1 MSNSLQPYELQ
12 HAKLQASV
20 SFTISL
26 SLLKLMP
33 IESVMLSNHLFLFC
47 PLFLLPSF
55 FHSIKVSSNESALHF
70 RWAKYWSF
78 GFSIS
83 PSIEYSGLI
92 AFRIDWSHLLV
103 VQDADV
109 SKLMLKWGDYSG
121 LSGVGPKYNHKCLY
135 NREAEGDLTTE
146 AAANTM
152 MEARCSDVGFEDW
165 GRGQILINAK
175 NIALKKE
182 KKQKCA
188 FSSRASGA
196 LVALNF
202 SPGEKISDF
211 WCPEP

>member
-1 MSNSLQPYELQ
+1 MCVCVGSLNHVQTFVTPKMHNTPQRCHILILELM
-12 HAKLQASV
+12 KCYL
-20 SFTISL
+20 TLEKGL
-26 SLLKLMP
+26 S
-33 IESVMLSNHLFLFC
+33 
-47 PLFLLPSF
+47 
-55 FHSIKVSSNESALHF
+55 
-70 RWAKYWSF
+70 
-78 GFSIS
+78 
-83 PSIEYSGLI
+83 
-92 AFRIDWSHLLV
+92 
-103 VQDADV
+103 DV
-109 SKLMLKWGDYSG
+109 SKLSILKWGDYSG